1 MTTLNDLRVGQ
12 HATIVSIQ
20 GEPALMQRLCELGL
34 LEGEEVQVLAIAPL
48 GDPVEIL
55 CGANR
60 LSLRRQEAAQ
70 VHVDLSVSPGA

>member
-1 MTTLNDLRVGQ
+1 
-12 HATIVSIQ
+12 
-20 GEPALMQRLCELGL
+20 
-34 LEGEEVQVLAIAPL
+34 LAIAPL